1 MRRSKNSWK
10 LLVLVALLS
19 CFVLCTEVCADNCV
33 KEVKA
38 AQTEQ
43 IEEMKAE
50 MKAEIEAK
58 QLEIMDTDD
67 DGYISEEE
75 RESYKQK
82 SKEGKEKSPHVPKVD
97 QGVE

>member
-1 MRRSKNSWK
+1 MHRSKRNRWQI
-10 LLVLVALLS
+10 LVLMVLISTIALCSVAY
-19 CFVLCTEVCADNCV
+19 
-33 KEVKA
+33 
-38 AQTEQ
+38 AQEQ
-43 IEEMKAE
+43 NEYGQTSVAE
-50 MKAEIEAK
+50 KKAEIEAK

-82 SKEGKEKSPHVPKVD
+82 SKEGREKNPHAPKVD

>member
-1 MRRSKNSWK
+1 MHRNKRNRWQI
-10 LLVLVALLS
+10 LVLMVLIS
-19 CFVLCTEVCADNCV
+19 TIVLCSVV
-33 KEVKA
+33 Y
-38 AQTEQ
+38 AQEQ
-43 IEEMKAE
+43 NEDWQSSVEEK
-50 MKAEIEAK
+50 KAEIEAK

-82 SKEGKEKSPHVPKVD
+82 SKERREKNPHAPKVD